1 MTGTAQMPGVGAGA
15 GAARIDVRRAIGAT
29 GDADFAP
36 SVQGRGLASRRYYGS
51 TLEYP
56 ALRQCSHAPAR
67 CCSAHSACS
76 CCALAP
82 RWAISSSASTPP
94 APARAPVGAC
104 VRPCVCACVRACVYA
119 CVTLSVCV
127 QAHNLTSE
135 RACACERGA
144 CIAAHARTCCD
155 DRAVRARRRLDKPRE
170 QRRSARLRSPASP
183 VPAQMWAWDKPS
195 LSRCRCGHGVSPGP
209 AVGAGVRRPAIL
221 PWRLRRRSHRSQAP
235 KGRDGVQ
242 RLLPMLII
250 GYYRCQ

>member
-1 MTGTAQMPGVGAGA
+1 MPGAAA

-94 APARAPVGAC
+94 ARARAPV
-104 VRPCVCACVRACVYA
+104 RACVRACVRVRA
-119 CVTLSVCV
+119 CVHVSLCQFVCARTMSRASVR
-127 QAHNLTSE
+127 AHVSAARALLRARVPAAMIGPCALADVSTNRASSAAP
-135 RACACERGA
+135 RACA
-144 CIAAHARTCCD
+144 HP
-155 DRAVRARRRLDKPRE
+155 RAQSRRRCGHGV
-170 QRRSARLRSPASP
+170 SSVP
-183 VPAQMWAWDKPS
+183 VQMWAWGEFGPGADVAWDKPS
-195 LSRCRCGHGVSPGP
+195 LSRRRCGHGVSPGP
-209 AVGAGVRRPAIL
+209 AVGAGVRRRAIL
-221 PWRLRRRSHRSQAP
+221 P
-235 KGRDGVQ
+235 
-242 RLLPMLII
+242 
-250 GYYRCQ
+250 